1 MAATGGRVNTQG
13 RIVMHIALLLVA
25 CLASD
30 PAELVGRFTA
40 KGIVEPS
47 GLVAS
52 RRHPG
57 IFWTHNDSGN
67 PPALFAVRQDGTLV
81 REYAVAAPNVDWEDV
96 AIDDHGHIYLGDT
109 GDNLHILPVHAILR
123 VDEPDPAEP
132 DPAKPLAATAFYFR
146 YPEGKRFDAEALFVE
161 GDRAF
166 VIAKSDLGHEA
177 DLFTV
182 PLDAATPLLKPAT
195 ARRIGALAKLT
206 RPATGASIT
215 PDGRYLAVIA
225 IGEARIYRRDADGRF
240 VHAAK
245 LKAPRGQVEAIA
257 WSGGDLILANEEREI
272 YKIDEATWR
281 AEVNAKGR

>member
-1 MAATGGRVNTQG
+1 M
-13 RIVMHIALLLVA
+13 RIAILLVA
-25 CLASD
+25 CLASASASD
-30 PAELVGRFTA
+30 PAEPIGQFTA

-67 PPALFAVRQDGTLV
+67 PPALFAVRRDGTLV
-81 REYAVAAPNVDWEDV
+81 REYAIAAVNVDWEDI
-96 AIDDHGHIYLGDT
+96 AIDDLGHIYLGDI

-123 VDEPDPAEP
+123 VNEPDPAKP
-132 DPAKPLAATAFYFR
+132 APAKPLAATAFHFR
-146 YPEGKRFDAEALFVE
+146 YPDGKRFDAEALFIE

-166 VIAKSDLGHEA
+166 VIAKSDGGHEA

-182 PLDAATPLLKPAT
+182 PLDVAAPLLKPAT

-215 PDGRYLAVIA
+215 PNGRLLAVTA
-225 IGEARIYRRDADGRF
+225 IGEVRIYRRDADGRF
-240 VHAAK
+240 VHVAK

-257 WSGGDLILANEEREI
+257 WSGGDLILANEQREL

-281 AEVNAKGR
+281 AEVNAKGK